1 MDAIVNWFRGLP
13 RNIQLIMLLATF
25 IFILDEIVIGLFF
38 GAWDVTGFIIR
49 NVNWGAVF
57 LALLAFGGYAI
68 YRWFTSDEEDEEEE
82 YDSWDLYR

>member
-38 GAWDVTGFIIR
+38 GAWDVTGFIVR
-49 NVNWGAVF
+49 NVNWGAVL
-57 LALLAFGGYAI
+57 LALLAFGGYAV